1 MSEFIEKPS
10 VLFLIVLVGVLA
22 GLALAFV
29 LWQVFSALRPK
40 PSAINEILRT

>member
-1 MSEFIEKPS
+1 MLSDNSFAAFFTNPIAGT
-10 VLFLIVLVGVLA
+10 FL

-40 PSAINEILRT
+40 PSAINQILRT

>member
-1 MSEFIEKPS
+1 
-10 VLFLIVLVGVLA
+10 
-22 GLALAFV
+22 LALVFI

>member
-1 MSEFIEKPS
+1 
-10 VLFLIVLVGVLA
+10 LV
-22 GLALAFV
+22 FV